1 MNTREKKKK
10 IIKKNIKL
18 YVHQLHDDIDFWLKI
33 FDYFFFINVIHPC
46 TMFRITFK
54 KLFLEMQ

>member
-1 MNTREKKKK
+1 MNTREKKKNNKKK
-10 IIKKNIKL
+10 ILN
-18 YVHQLHDDIDFWLKI
+18 YTFTLHDDIDFWLKI